1 MQSADRGSL
10 QLRTDVRGYLL
21 ETALLLSQISVLGLQ
36 ETELY
41 FIRLPISSMCSLG
54 AHYR

>member
-21 ETALLLSQISVLGLQ
+21 EMALLLSQISVLGLQ

-41 FIRLPISSMCSLG
+41 FIRLPIF
-54 AHYR
+54 